1 MNMVS
6 KVLIIG
12 AGIGQVPLCRLI
24 KQRGLFLIVV
34 TIPGDYPCIALAD
47 KVYYIDIY
55 DREEIVRVAR
65 EENVNAVISDQN
77 DLMMPTVAYVA
88 ERLGL
93 PGNTFVQI
101 NSYCNKNIFRE
112 NCDKLSIPSPK
123 HCKVHQREIPADFTN
138 IPFPWVV
145 KPEDSQSSIG
155 VAKVDN
161 EDEYFEALTFALLKS
176 KNKTAIVEEF
186 FEGHEV
192 VVEGFIYNG
201 NYYNLGIA
209 DRKYFKLDR
218 MFIPSQTIFPSVIST
233 ELKNRLIDYEQVY
246 TSYIHPN
253 FAIVHSEY
261 LINERTGE
269 VRVVE
274 SALRGGGVYISSH
287 LVPLF
292 TGININDILIDC
304 ALGKKIDIQILCS
317 RNIKKAAAYICFYLP
332 EGIVKTVSGLEK
344 IKQFPFVYQC
354 DVSVEVG
361 DEVKEMTYKG
371 QRLGPVII
379 SGENLMDIEE
389 KICTIQ
395 EILEI
400 KVQGKKGGLFGI
412 VWD

>member
-6 KVLIIG
+6 KVLVIG
-12 AGIGQVPLCRLI
+12 AGIGQVPVCRLV
-24 KQRGLFLIVV
+24 KQRGLFLVIV
-34 TIPGDYPCIALAD
+34 TISGNYPCIALAD

-55 DREEIVRVAR
+55 DREEIVKVAR
-65 EENVNAVISDQN
+65 EEHIDAVISDQN

-88 ERLGL
+88 EHLGL
-93 PGNTFVQI
+93 PGNTFAQV

-123 HCKVHQREIPADFTN
+123 HCKVHHREIPVDFAN
-138 IPFPWVV
+138 VPFPWVV

-161 EDEYFEALTFALLKS
+161 ENEYFEALTFALLKS
-176 KNKTAIVEEF
+176 KNRTAIVEEF
-186 FEGHEV
+186 FDGHEV

-201 NYYNLGIA
+201 GYYNLGIA

-233 ELKNRLIDYEQVY
+233 ELKNRLISYEQAY
-246 TSYIHPN
+246 TSYVHPN

-261 LINERTGE
+261 LIDERTGE
-269 VRVVE
+269 IRVVE

-287 LVPLF
+287 LVPLS
-292 TGININDILIDC
+292 TGISINDMLIDC
-304 ALGKKIDIQILCS
+304 TLGKEIDIQALFS
-317 RNIKKAAAYICFYLP
+317 RNIEKAAAYICFYLP
-332 EGIVKTVSGLEK
+332 EGIVKSISGLEK
-344 IKQFPFVYQC
+344 IKELPYVHQC

-361 DEVKEMTYKG
+361 DIVKEMTYKG
-371 QRLGPVII
+371 QRLGPVIV
-379 SGENLMDIEE
+379 SGESRMDIEE

-395 EILEI
+395 KVLEI
-400 KVQGKKGGLFGI
+400 KIQTKKGELFGI
-412 VWD
+412 IWN